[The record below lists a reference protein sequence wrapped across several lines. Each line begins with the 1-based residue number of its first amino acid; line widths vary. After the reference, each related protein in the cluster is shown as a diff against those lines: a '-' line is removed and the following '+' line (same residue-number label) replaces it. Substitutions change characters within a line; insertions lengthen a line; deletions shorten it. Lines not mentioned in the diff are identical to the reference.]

1 MSKFSKKGACTY
13 FKINPPQHSSDMKTV
28 NTKKNLKK
36 GTAKWRRRSGSISSE
51 RWNILLINAKK
62 ES

>member
-1 MSKFSKKGACTY
+1 MTSRFSKKEACTY
-13 FKINPPQHSSDMKTV
+13 LKINPPQHSSDMKTV

-36 GTAKWRRRSGSISSE
+36 GTAKWRRRSRSI
-51 RWNILLINAKK
+51 WNILLINAKK